1 MKKHTVRLG
10 RLLACIMMPLVMGAC
25 MANQALELADF
36 RDAIVRDQPG
46 EIRVRTSM
54 SEATLTIGEPRLWHD
69 TIVGFDDGGSVRV
82 PLADVTDLTV
92 SKVSRPHSWWNAG
105 SPGVI
110 TMTNQMAPYYAKD
123 AFKVK
128 DPTDMGVGK
137 ALLGGAALVILLYES
152 LDFGE
157 IGDAMARSIS
167 R

>member
-25 MANQALELADF
+25 MARQAQELADF
-36 RDAIVRDQPG
+36 RDVIVRDQPG
-46 EIRVRTSM
+46 KIRVRTSM

-92 SKVSRPHSWWNAG
+92 SKVSRPHSWWR
-105 SPGVI
+105 
-110 TMTNQMAPYYAKD
+110 
-123 AFKVK
+123 K
-128 DPTDMGVGK
+128 DPTDTGVGK
-137 ALLGGAALVILLYES
+137 ALLGGAALVYLFYAS
-152 LDFGE
+152 LDFGD

>member
-10 RLLACIMMPLVMGAC
+10 RLLACIMMPLVMGAS
-25 MANQALELADF
+25 MAQAQELADF
-36 RDAIVRDQPG
+36 RDVIVRDQPG

-69 TIVGFDDGGSVRV
+69 TIVGFNDGGSVRV

-92 SKVSRPHSWWNAG
+92 FKVSRPHSWWRNAG

-110 TMTNQMAPYYAKD
+110 TMTHQMAPYNAKD

-128 DPTDMGVGK
+128 DPTDTGVGK
-137 ALLGGAALVILLYES
+137 ALLGGAALVYLFYAS